1 MAGEVFWL
9 SIRDEIKSMI
19 IKSGWTMSDLV
30 RALNEKYSRNDSVQN
45 LSNKLSRQTLKY
57 KEAQEIAEIIGYE
70 IRWEKK
76 E

>member
-1 MAGEVFWL
+1 M

>member
-1 MAGEVFWL
+1 
-9 SIRDEIKSMI
+9 
-19 IKSGWTMSDLV
+19 MSDLV